1 MARPVDKPW
10 PPPRDMHHPRP
21 LVRGARGTLC
31 ADRTTVQALGQRGG
45 CLQGRPKEPFL
56 RWLRIFPRGQGLVS
70 PDVDNPVL
78 CFIGCAVLW
87 GPIVIQLFACAVLV
101 SEEITEPVC
110 LPLLRPVPV
119 GWEPQ
124 RRETGLPMG
133 CPTSVLHTSPTQGSK
148 PGSHRPPGDC
158 GRGAEGRGTHFL
170 DSAGEEETSR
180 GKDPNAPEATAA
192 PVLPDQLPRR
202 ASEAR
207 PALFP
212 KGQSPACAT
221 ATRECWLP
229 VPAWRDVRSVIGHHF
244 SACGSQVHQNTEECG
259 HPARVKAVS
268 RQSGALLGPQLFPP
282 QVSAPAVGEAGDV
295 PGPPGSTHSDISPAH
310 SGGGGCLSTQHIS
323 QWFRI
328 INENLIQRQFR
339 TWPSVT
345 WRP

>member
-87 GPIVIQLFACAVLV
+87 GPIVLQLFACAVLV

-148 PGSHRPPGDC
+148 PGGHSPLAAC
-158 GRGAEGRGTHFL
+158 GC
-170 DSAGEEETSR
+170 
-180 GKDPNAPEATAA
+180 
-192 PVLPDQLPRR
+192 
-202 ASEAR
+202 
-207 PALFP
+207 P
-212 KGQSPACAT
+212 KKNQSPLYQSLST
-221 ATRECWLP
+221 ADL
-229 VPAWRDVRSVIGHHF
+229 F
-244 SACGSQVHQNTEECG
+244 SGPMVF
-259 HPARVKAVS
+259 PYS
-268 RQSGALLGPQLFPP
+268 RMSYKLNHEIWILSIFL
-282 QVSAPAVGEAGDV
+282 
-295 PGPPGSTHSDISPAH
+295 ISPNKMH
-310 SGGGGCLSTQHIS
+310 LRCIHI
-323 QWFRI
+323 
-328 INENLIQRQFR
+328 
-339 TWPSVT
+339 VA
-345 WRP
+345 